1 MIITNTQEYM
11 IFIDFRLLLFIQLG
25 IKKRKTQGTW
35 ISSDRALQS
44 FIMRVQLSV
53 IALLGGHDGPTV

>member
-25 IKKRKTQGTW
+25 IKKEKNARNLDIIG
-35 ISSDRALQS
+35 
-44 FIMRVQLSV
+44 
-53 IALLGGHDGPTV
+53 